1 VYLQEVAAVIP
12 EQSSSQAFELVKLT
26 PHCGAEVRG
35 IDLVRPLDA
44 PTIGALSRALAENCV
59 IFFRGQ
65 QMTPEQ
71 QKALGRSF
79 GELHLHPAWPRL
91 VPGHPE
97 IMEIFADANTK
108 RIAGE
113 DWHSDVS
120 CDPEPPLGT
129 ILYMLEVPEVG
140 GDTLFASMYAA
151 WDALSAP
158 MRKMLEGMSALH
170 DGEATYRGR
179 YEGAVEAGKVYPR
192 SVHPVARTHPVT
204 GRKALFVNRIF
215 TSRIMELSKPES
227 DAVLAMLFSHIEQPE
242 FQCRFRWETGSV
254 AFWDNR
260 CVQHHALWDYY
271 PLRRRGLRVTI
282 RGDKPY

>member
-1 VYLQEVAAVIP
+1 MATAA
-12 EQSSSQAFELVKLT
+12 QKASSPRPFELVKVT

-35 IDLVRPLDA
+35 LDLSQPLDQR
-44 PTIGALSRALAENCV
+44 TVDGLTRALGEHGV
-59 IFFRGQ
+59 LFFHEQ
-65 QMTPEQ
+65 KMTPVQ
-71 QKALGRSF
+71 QKELGRCF

-91 VPGHPE
+91 VEGHPE
-97 IMEIFADANTK
+97 IMEIYADANTK

-129 ILYMLEVPEVG
+129 ILQMLEVPEVG

-158 MRKMLEGMSALH
+158 MRKMLDGMTALH

-192 SVHPVARTHPVT
+192 SVHPVARAHPVT

-215 TSRIMELSKPES
+215 TTRIQELAKPES

-242 FQCRFRWETGSV
+242 FHCRFKWRVGSV

-271 PLRRRGLRVTI
+271 PQRRRGMRVTI
-282 RGDKPY
+282 KGDKPR

>member
-1 VYLQEVAAVIP
+1 MA
-12 EQSSSQAFELVKLT
+12 QSTNNTALAQPFELVKLT
-26 PHCGAEVRG
+26 PHCGAEVHG
-35 IDLVRPLDA
+35 IDLAQPLNAATVDA
-44 PTIGALSRALAENCV
+44 LGRALAENCV
-59 IFFRGQ
+59 LFFHDQ
-65 QMTPEQ
+65 TLTPVQ
-71 QKALGRSF
+71 QKVLGRCF

-91 VPGHPE
+91 VDGHPE
-97 IMEIFADANTK
+97 IMEIYADANSK

-129 ILYMLEVPEVG
+129 LLYMLEVPGVG

-151 WDALSAP
+151 WEALSAP
-158 MRKMLEGMSALH
+158 MKKMLAGMTALH

-215 TSRIMELSKPES
+215 TSRIQELSKPES

-242 FQCRFRWETGSV
+242 FQCRFRWRAGSV

-271 PLRRRGLRVTI
+271 PQRRRGLRVTI
-282 RGDKPY
+282 KGDQPR

>member
-1 VYLQEVAAVIP
+1 MANPAQ
-12 EQSSSQAFELVKLT
+12 QASAPSPFELLKLT

-35 IDLVRPLDA
+35 LDLSQSMEQ
-44 PTIGALSRALAENCV
+44 PTVDGLAQALGEHCV
-59 IFFRGQ
+59 LFFHDQ
-65 QMTPEQ
+65 KMTPVQ
-71 QKALGRSF
+71 HKAFGRRF

-91 VPGHPE
+91 VEGHPE
-97 IMEIFADANTK
+97 IMEIYADANTK

-129 ILYMLEVPEVG
+129 ILQMLEVPEVG

-158 MRKMLEGMSALH
+158 MRKMLDGMTALH

-179 YEGAVEAGKVYPR
+179 YEGAVEEGKVYPR
-192 SVHPVARTHPVT
+192 SVHPVARIHPVT

-215 TSRIMELSKPES
+215 TSRIQELSKPES

-242 FQCRFRWETGSV
+242 FQCRFKWRVGSV

-271 PLRRRGLRVTI
+271 PQRRRGLRVTI
-282 RGDKPY
+282 RGDKPR